1 MPEIDNSDSDK
12 MNQLDDMMEIT
23 PGGPPP
29 APPSLKLG
37 LKGDSDIPPLID
49 SRATDNLDG
58 LLAGKNLGSLL
69 TSKAFHSR

>member
-1 MPEIDNSDSDK
+1 
-12 MNQLDDMMEIT
+12 MNQPEDDMMEIT